1 MITHISCK
9 SSLLEPASQL
19 SYQKVATEV
28 CNSVESLKCVEHYY
42 WCCSE
47 LLYRVL
53 YCIGLW
59 PVRAAHPSAAHCGV
73 VRGTSRFT
81 RRRSSRLETRATRV
95 VMYCTDY
102 CTKIQFRSYQVLL
115 VSYVVNYGRTPAHL
129 L

>member
-19 SYQKVATEV
+19 SFQKVATEV

-53 YCIGLW
+53 YCIGLCA
-59 PVRAAHPSAAHCGV
+59 RRTLRCALRCGAGYV
-73 VRGTSRFT
+73 PFHTSSLEST
-81 RRRSSRLETRATRV
+81 RDSSDSSRH
-95 VMYCTDY
+95 
-102 CTKIQFRSYQVLL
+102 VL
-115 VSYVVNYGRTPAHL
+115 Y
-129 L
+129 